1 MEAGRMKRLIVLLLG
16 LAVIAGGSIWMVQR
30 RFSPPVETVVSSSL
44 AALQEQNRLSAF
56 AARFVTVVTSSK
68 TQLGFSAEKTLILP
82 AMIRYEVDMA
92 RLRQQDL
99 SWDKE
104 TNTLSV
110 HLPPIQ
116 IAGPEF
122 DLGQAREYGSGAVLM
137 ALTDVET
144 ALDAENKAK
153 AREDVIRQAAGA
165 VTMKLAREA
174 TVRAV
179 QSSFAMPLAAAGIEA
194 KVNVT
199 FAGQ

>member
-16 LAVIAGGSIWMVQR
+16 LAVIAGGSIWMLQR
-30 RFSPPVETVVSSSL
+30 RFNPPVQTVVSSSL

-99 SWDKE
+99 SWDKD

-110 HLPPIQ
+110 RLPPIQ

-137 ALTDVET
+137 ALTDVE
-144 ALDAENKAK
+144 ASLDAENKAK
-153 AREDVIRQAAGA
+153 AREDVIRQAAGE

-199 FAGQ
+199 FAGR

>member
-16 LAVIAGGSIWMVQR
+16 LAVITGGSIWMLQR
-30 RFSPPVETVVSSSL
+30 RFNPPVETVVSSSL

-99 SWDKE
+99 SWDKA

-110 HLPPIQ
+110 RLPPIQ

-122 DLGQAREYGSGAVLM
+122 ALGQAREYGSGAVLM
-137 ALTDVET
+137 ALTDVE
-144 ALDAENKAK
+144 ASLDAENKAK
-153 AREDVIRQAAGA
+153 AREDVIRQAAGE

-199 FAGQ
+199 FAGR